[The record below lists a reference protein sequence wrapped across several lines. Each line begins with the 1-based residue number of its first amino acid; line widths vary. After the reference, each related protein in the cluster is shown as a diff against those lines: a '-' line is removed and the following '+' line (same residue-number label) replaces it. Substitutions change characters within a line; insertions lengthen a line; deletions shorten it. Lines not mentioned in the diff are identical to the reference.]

1 MWTSSRASTCGQP
14 PPRAQMDRVEADG
27 AFALGRDDRFE
38 RTLLNER
45 CTFVHRDVVRP
56 DAQI

>member
-1 MWTSSRASTCGQP
+1 
-14 PPRAQMDRVEADG
+14 MDRVEADG